1 MFRMALTENLA
12 HQMENGILTEAQQKD
27 PELIQLLLDKI
38 VKKKGFEN
46 VRANAE
52 GYETPAKIRRGQDTY
67 EYFIPDC
74 TGEVNGRK
82 SYFELGMKSD
92 DEREL
97 VTKWRLLSSLANYKH
112 GKLYLAVPRGHMAF
126 TNRILADYPIQA
138 EVVKL

>member
-1 MFRMALTENLA
+1 
-12 HQMENGILTEAQQKD
+12 MENGILTEAQQKD
-27 PELIQLLLDKI
+27 AELITLLLDKI

-46 VRANAE
+46 IRANAE
-52 GYETPAKIRRGQDTY
+52 GYETPAKIRRGKDTE
-67 EYFIPDC
+67 EYFIPDV

-82 SYFELGMKSD
+82 SYFELGMKSE

-97 VTKWRLLSSLANYKH
+97 VTKWRLLSSLASYKH

>member
-1 MFRMALTENLA
+1 
-12 HQMENGILTEAQQKD
+12 MENGILTEAQEKD
-27 PELIQLLLDKI
+27 AELITLLLDKI

-46 VRANAE
+46 IRANAE
-52 GYETPAKIRRGQDTY
+52 GFDTPAKIRRGKDS
-67 EYFIPDC
+67 EAYFIPDV

-82 SYFELGMKSD
+82 SYFELGMKVA
-92 DEREL
+92 DETTL
-97 VTKWRLLSSLANYKH
+97 VTKWRLLSSLAAHKH

>member
-1 MFRMALTENLA
+1 
-12 HQMENGILTEAQQKD
+12 MENGILTDAQQKD
-27 PELIQLLLDKI
+27 AELITLLLDKI

-46 VRANAE
+46 IRANAE
-52 GYETPAKIRRGQDTY
+52 GYETPAKIRRGKDSE
-67 EYFIPDC
+67 EYFIPDV

-82 SYFELGMKSD
+82 SYFELGMKSE

>member
-1 MFRMALTENLA
+1 
-12 HQMENGILTEAQQKD
+12 MENGILTEAQEK
-27 PELIQLLLDKI
+27 EAEMITLLLEKV

-46 VRANAE
+46 IRANAE
-52 GYETPAKIRRGQDTY
+52 GYETPAKIRRSKDSD
-67 EYFIPDC
+67 EYFIPDV

-82 SYFELGMKSD
+82 SYFELGMKVAN
-92 DEREL
+92 ERDL

-138 EVVKL
+138 EVVKI

>member
-1 MFRMALTENLA
+1 
-12 HQMENGILTEAQQKD
+12 MENGILTEAQQKD
-27 PELIQLLLDKI
+27 AELITLLLDKI

-46 VRANAE
+46 IRANAE
-52 GYETPAKIRRGQDTY
+52 GYDTPAKIRRGKDSD
-67 EYFIPDC
+67 EYFIPDV

-82 SYFELGMKSD
+82 SYFELGMKVE

-97 VTKWRLLSSLANYKH
+97 VTKWRLLSSLAAYKH

-138 EVVKL
+138 EVVKI

>member
-1 MFRMALTENLA
+1 
-12 HQMENGILTEAQQKD
+12 MEHGLLTEAQQKD
-27 PELIQLLLDKI
+27 TELIQLLLDKI

-46 VRANAE
+46 ICANVE
-52 GYETPAKIRRGQDTY
+52 GYETPAKIRRSKDSE

-82 SYFELGMKSD
+82 SYFELGMKSL

-97 VTKWRLLSSLANYKH
+97 VTKWRLLASLATHKH

-126 TNRILADYPIQA
+126 TTRILADYPIQA

>member
-1 MFRMALTENLA
+1 
-12 HQMENGILTEAQQKD
+12 MENGILTEAQQKD
-27 PELIQLLLDKI
+27 PELIDRLLEKV

-46 VRANAE
+46 IYANAE
-52 GYETPAKIRRGQDTY
+52 GYETPAKIRRSKDTE

-92 DEREL
+92 DERLL
-97 VTKWRLLSSLANYKH
+97 VTKWRLLSSLASHKH

-138 EVVKL
+138 EVVKI

>member
-1 MFRMALTENLA
+1 
-12 HQMENGILTEAQQKD
+12 MENGILTEAQQKD
-27 PELIQLLLDKI
+27 AEMIDLLLEKV

-46 VRANAE
+46 ICANAE
-52 GYETPAKIRRGQDTY
+52 GYETPAKIRRGQDSE

-92 DEREL
+92 NEREL
-97 VTKWRLLSSLANYKH
+97 VTKWRLLSSLASYKH

-126 TNRILADYPIQA
+126 TTRILADYPIQA
-138 EVVKL
+138 EIVKL

>member
-1 MFRMALTENLA
+1 MFREAKTENHA

-52 GYETPAKIRRGQDTY
+52 GYETPAKIRRGKDTE

>member
-1 MFRMALTENLA
+1 
-12 HQMENGILTEAQQKD
+12 MENGILTEAQQKD
-27 PELIQLLLDKI
+27 AELITLLLDKI

-46 VRANAE
+46 IRANAE
-52 GYETPAKIRRGQDTY
+52 GYETPAKIRRGKDTE
-67 EYFIPDC
+67 EYFIPDV

-126 TNRILADYPIQA
+126 TNRILADYPIKA

>member
-1 MFRMALTENLA
+1 
-12 HQMENGILTEAQQKD
+12 MENGILTEAQQKD
-27 PELIQLLLDKI
+27 AELIELLLEKV

-46 VRANAE
+46 ICANAE
-52 GYETPAKIRRGQDTY
+52 GYETPAKIRRSKESD

-82 SYFELGMKSD
+82 SYFELGMKTE
-92 DEREL
+92 DERQL
-97 VTKWRLLSSLANYKH
+97 VTKWRLLSSLASYKH

-138 EVVKL
+138 EVVKI

>member
-1 MFRMALTENLA
+1 
-12 HQMENGILTEAQQKD
+12 MENGILTEAQQKD
-27 PELIQLLLDKI
+27 ADLIQKLLDKI
-38 VKKKGFEN
+38 VNKKGFDN
-46 VRANAE
+46 IKANAE
-52 GYETPAKIRRGQDTY
+52 GYETPSKIRRGKDSD
-67 EYFIPDC
+67 EYYIPDV

-82 SYFELGMKSD
+82 SYFELGMKVD

-97 VTKWRLLSSLANYKH
+97 VSKWRLLSMLASRKH